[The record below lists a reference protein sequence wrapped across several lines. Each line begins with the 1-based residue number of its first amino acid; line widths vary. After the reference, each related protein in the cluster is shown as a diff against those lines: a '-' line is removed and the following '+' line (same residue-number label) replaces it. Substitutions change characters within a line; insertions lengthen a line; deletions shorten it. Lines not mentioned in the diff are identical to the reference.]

1 MDTIQER
8 ISMLAV
14 HSGCRNIKALAQL
27 LGLNPQVLYD
37 LKSGKTKEI
46 SGRLANKIFLV
57 FPEVSHSWLINGEG
71 EMIEGTSAPSG
82 VTVDVTEIM
91 RLNLNLSETIR
102 KQQDTIHLLTE
113 MLNQR
118 QVQQAPKKEV
128 AG

>member
-1 MDTIQER
+1 
-8 ISMLAV
+8 MLAV
-14 HSGCRNIKALAQL
+14 HAGCRNMKALAQL
-27 LGLNPQVLYD
+27 LGQNPQILYD

-57 FPEVSHSWLINGEG
+57 FPEVSHSWLLSGEG
-71 EMIEGTSAPSG
+71 EMIEGAAAPSG
-82 VTVDVTEIM
+82 VTVDVSEIM
-91 RLNLNLSETIR
+91 KNLSETIR

-118 QVQQAPKKEV
+118 QTQQAPKKEI